1 MQKDTHFMSCFLKI
15 NTCLS
20 KGIYIYIYIYYYDII
35 HSFGSDVR
43 SRSFSQQS
51 NGYGPGQ
58 NRGPEELTK
67 NQQFLEPHWRGL
79 RWFRCSSTTC
89 PSPQNSWTCW
99 GRHWAGKSTVNG
111 PNSWTKGQKGL
122 HGFPRA
128 STSFYKVS
136 TGLALSFHGFPIGI
150 PQGFRGVG
158 QGCSSYVFLSHFIRF
173 FSISLRVHTH
183 RHIM

>member
-1 MQKDTHFMSCFLKI
+1 M
-15 NTCLS
+15 
-20 KGIYIYIYIYYYDII
+20 
-35 HSFGSDVR
+35 
-43 SRSFSQQS
+43 
-51 NGYGPGQ
+51 
-58 NRGPEELTK
+58 
-67 NQQFLEPHWRGL
+67 
-79 RWFRCSSTTC
+79 
-89 PSPQNSWTCW
+89 
-99 GRHWAGKSTVNG
+99 NG

-173 FSISLRVHTH
+173 FPSFSAGAHAQTYYVVYISIYLYLHMYILYYKYSHLLDP
-183 RHIM
+183 I